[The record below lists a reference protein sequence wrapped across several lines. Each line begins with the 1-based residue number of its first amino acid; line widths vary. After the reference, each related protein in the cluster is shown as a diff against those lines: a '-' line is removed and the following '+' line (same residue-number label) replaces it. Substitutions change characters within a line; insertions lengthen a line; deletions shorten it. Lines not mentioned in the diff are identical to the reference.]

1 MTMDPRLQAW
11 LDGELELDELPESL
25 RAEAEDWTSVLDAV
39 RDQPAPG
46 AAPGATDRVMAAI
59 RADTPEDRSPLA
71 RIKDGLAWLARPR
84 PIRMPPLAAAALLA
98 LAVWAGARLSGGD
111 PLPFDGAAAEGGQVY
126 VQFVIAAPEASSVA
140 LAGDFNEWAPSIQLS
155 DPDRDGIW
163 SARVAL
169 EAGVHEY
176 MFVIDGN
183 EWRPDPHALAYSDD
197 GFGQRNSIVA
207 VAPLDET

>member
-11 LDGELELDELPESL
+11 LDGELDLEELPASL
-25 RAEAEDWTSVLDAV
+25 RAEADDWSAVLETV

-46 AAPGATDRVMAAI
+46 ATAGATDRVMAAI
-59 RADTPEDRSPLA
+59 RRDAAKRPSALERM
-71 RIKDGLAWLARPR
+71 KNGLGWLVRPR
-84 PIRMPPLAAAALLA
+84 RIRMPPLAAAALLA
-98 LAVWAGARLSGGD
+98 LAVWAGGRLSGGGV
-111 PLPFDGAAAEGGQVY
+111 PPIETAGVDGSRVY
-126 VQFVIAAPEASSVA
+126 VQFVIAAPEAGSVA
-140 LAGDFNEWAPSIQLS
+140 LAGDFNEWAPSIELS
-155 DPDRDGIW
+155 DPDRDGVW

-176 MFVIDGN
+176 MFVIDGT

-207 VAPLDET
+207 VTPPDET

>member
-11 LDGELELDELPESL
+11 LDGELEQEELPEPL
-25 RAEAEDWTSVLDAV
+25 RTQADDWTTVLEAV
-39 RDQPAPG
+39 QERPAPG
-46 AAPGATDRVMAAI
+46 APPGATERVMAAV
-59 RADTPEDRSPLA
+59 RADAAERPSALERL
-71 RIKDGLAWLARPR
+71 KDGLGWLARPR

-98 LAVWAGARLSGGD
+98 LAVWTGTQLSGGES
-111 PLPFDGAAAEGGQVY
+111 LPIRTAAVDEGQVY

-140 LAGDFNEWAPSIQLS
+140 LAGDFNEWAPSIELS
-155 DPDRDGIW
+155 DPDRDGVW

-169 EAGVHEY
+169 ETGMHEY
-176 MFVIDGN
+176 MFVIDGT